1 MIDIDIQISE
11 RSSGWS
17 TDQDAASKAGEHRG
31 EPGSQRVEARSR
43 KKTEKHFPN
52 SHCLF
57 WKSIY
62 KLKVSFGAVTTGCF
76 RHLEIPL
83 FPLFKC
89 VLPFP
94 QVPTV
99 PLDAED
105 EVDNVEDIVEVL
117 GQIILINLPGITTYD
132 RVCTIWY
139 EKDVFIFWFFLS
151 VD

>member
-1 MIDIDIQISE
+1 MPPAKQESIAE
-11 RSSGWS
+11 
-17 TDQDAASKAGEHRG
+17 
-31 EPGSQRVEARSR
+31 SQEARGWRREVGR
-43 KKTEKHFPN
+43 KLKSFTIAPIHIIFLEN
-52 SHCLF
+52 LF
-57 WKSIY
+57 TFK
-62 KLKVSFGAVTTGCF
+62 KVSFGAVTTGCF

-117 GQIILINLPGITTYD
+117 GQITW
-132 RVCTIWY
+132 TIIY
-139 EKDVFIFWFFLS
+139 RE
-151 VD
+151 